1 MLRHSVATCDPAHP
15 WMPSASCCAIASP
28 QPPPSTPRRTR
39 TCSARL
45 PSPGSRQVHHAEGG
59 CRKIHCPEP
68 QLRPQACPGRTPA
81 AGFRRP
87 RRGEG
92 RGCGSLRD
100 RNRLGPQTVGAILE
114 GSAAHCPQ
122 LCDRDAGGRP
132 APRDPANGSLRRC
145 PLPATLPVPAH
156 PGAGC
161 PPDECGSRVA
171 ANQAIHP
178 PHMVCPDRPDGG
190 NRHAGIGS
198 REPAPWRSRRGW
210 IDHPQFQVRQDPA
223 PAAASIDMEGAGCIP
238 HRQDGR
244 HDKRRPPVR
253 HRGRHTTDDREPPQ
267 GVHCSWPPLRI
278 ARRQGNGGAAA
289 SRSEAR
295 IRHPLPRADVGRH
308 VLALSTCPGH
318 AGLSGTFWYLEAT
331 PTIMQGIADATERL
345 HLGQVAS

>member
-1 MLRHSVATCDPAHP
+1 MLREDVGRY
-15 WMPSASCCAIASP
+15 IALSRSFGRKHV
-28 QPPPSTPRRTR
+28 QEERLLLDFA
-39 TCSARL
+39 AR
-45 PSPGSRQVHHAEGG
+45 AE
-59 CRKIHCPEP
+59 
-68 QLRPQACPGRTPA
+68 A
-81 AGFRRP
+81 
-87 RRGEG
+87 RGEDVVRSATAIG
-92 RGCGSLRD
+92 WA
-100 RNRLGPQTVGAILE
+100 PQTVGAILE

-198 REPAPWRSRRGW
+198 CEPASWRSRRGW

-267 GVHCSWPPLRI
+267 GVHRSWPPLRI

-295 IRHPLPRADVGRH
+295 IRHPLPSSGMPAGADVGRH
-308 VLALSTCPGH
+308 VLALSTYLGH
-318 AGLSGTFWYLEAT
+318 ANLSGTYCYAVLGMTERM
-331 PTIMQGIADATERL
+331 PTIR
-345 HLGQVAS
+345 